1 MKRSG
6 PCGEGKARPVGIVF
20 HSAVVAAQGAEVF
33 EKRVEAVQGQSVG
46 GLADGFFSPGGGGG
60 FGRGHGVAPPAGMNW
75 RRERL
80 RG

>member
-1 MKRSG
+1 MKRGG

-46 GLADGFFSPGGGGG
+46 GLADGFF
-60 FGRGHGVAPPAGMNW
+60 RRAVAVGLAGATGSRRQPA
-75 RRERL
+75 
-80 RG
+80 